1 MAQPKTRP
9 TQQSV
14 ESFLSTVSDEQK
26 HRDCLTIDE
35 MMRQATGEAGRMWGE
50 SIVGYGLYS
59 YKYASG
65 HSGEWPVVAFSPRKA
80 NLTLYIMSGFDQND
94 ELLSRLGKY
103 KTGKSCLYIKKL
115 ADVDQEVL
123 NELIT
128 RSVVHM
134 KETNP
139 GPEA

>member
-1 MAQPKTRP
+1 MAQLKTRP

-35 MMRQATGEAGRMWGE
+35 MMYQATGEAGRMWGE

-123 NELIT
+123 NELIA